1 MTRATYR
8 FREFRLVPDAEPDA
22 EPVSFT
28 MQCAVCGRT
37 AAPHTSRSVPRSWAT
52 RHLRRNPEHFTFRE
66 IVTRPYRFV
75 PGAWL

>member
-1 MTRATYR
+1 M
-8 FREFRLVPDAEPDA
+8 
-22 EPVSFT
+22 
-28 MQCAVCGRT
+28 GRT

-52 RHLRRNPEHFTFRE
+52 RHLKRNPEHFTFRE